1 MCYNTKN
8 GLKMEPLGLQKLMQ
22 THFNNFGDFKVIFVT
37 EDEVYRDFDG
47 SVEAVKQA
55 IAIDELRIDP
65 EPSRRTSQATV

>member
-37 EDEVYRDFDG
+37 EDEVYRDF
-47 SVEAVKQA
+47 EAAIESVKQA
-55 IAIDELRIDP
+55 IAIDELKLEP
-65 EPSRRTSQATV
+65 EPPRRMNLASA